1 MCCVA
6 FSFWQVY
13 TGMQAAG
20 AESSQQEDD
29 SLDFPNAI
37 YIDGID
43 VDGGLHTGVAHP
55 CGKGADCSTSLPVPS
70 ASSAPNAN
78 ASYAYSATV
87 VRSLSGKTRRY
98 SGIMCDILMECRS
111 FAKTGSGQLKGTPT
125 KFICGLCCWQV
136 GANYKRFCGGA
147 SSSSSGDAAP
157 PPGFSAACKNGLSV
171 VESLRAAKPLLL
183 WDDHAHGRTTVLP
196 KDWPK

>member
-98 SGIMCDILMECRS
+98 CGIMCDILMECRS
-111 FAKTGSGQLKGTPT
+111 FAKTGSGQLKGKPT
-125 KFICGLCCWQV
+125 NLWFVL
-136 GANYKRFCGGA
+136 
-147 SSSSSGDAAP
+147 
-157 PPGFSAACKNGLSV
+157 SAGRGELQAI
-171 VESLRAAKPLLL
+171 LRRRQQQQQRRR
-183 WDDHAHGRTTVLP
+183 RTTTWV
-196 KDWPK
+196 